1 MIDSKS
7 PKISALSRGK
17 ASVKNPFI
25 HSSPPSKAWNLSHLD
40 VPTFLMCP
48 PLSYNTSTPNN
59 IWMEDLDD
67 IERKV
72 DDKKAARQFQA
83 LYQFLSSR
91 GVVQLLPVPSNC
103 GLQDLVF
110 TANLGIVLE
119 HIPAKDTVVIS
130 NYDSKPRIG
139 ETEVGVKFFQS
150 MGYKTIVPSTKFE
163 GEAELKH
170 LYDNVYIGGYG
181 LRSQKETYEQFEE
194 QFDMKI
200 IKVRESDPYLYHL
213 DCSIFPLTYEKT
225 IVCTDLLSTTEI
237 KEIETVTEIIDVSRE
252 EALPGLCNS
261 VRIGNYLLNGSHIH
275 ELKRG
280 TENYRLE
287 IAKNRKLED
296 IAADNGFELA
306 LFNLSE
312 YQKGGAALSCM
323 VMHLNRVSYQYR
335 LI

>member
-1 MIDSKS
+1 MIESKS
-7 PKISALSRGK
+7 QKIISKSK
-17 ASVKNPFI
+17 SKTSVVNPFI
-25 HSSPPSKAWNLSHLD
+25 DSTSPSKAWNLSHLD

-48 PLSYNTSTPNN
+48 PLSYNTSEANN
-59 IWMEDLDD
+59 IWMEDLDEID
-67 IERKV
+67 RKV

-91 GVVQLLPVPSNC
+91 GVVQLLPVPADC
-103 GLQDLVF
+103 GLQDLIF
-110 TANLGIVLE
+110 TANLGIILE
-119 HIPAKDTVVIS
+119 HLPAKDTVIIS
-130 NYDSKPRIG
+130 NYKSKPRIG

-150 MGYKTIVPSTKFE
+150 MGYKTIVPTTKFE

-170 LYDNVYIGGYG
+170 LYDNVYVGGYG
-181 LRSQKETYEQFEE
+181 LRSQKETYDQLEDQFG
-194 QFDMKI
+194 MKI
-200 IKVRESDPYLYHL
+200 IKVREDDPYLYHL

-225 IVCTDLLSTTEI
+225 IVCTEILSSKEV
-237 KEIETVTEIIDVSRE
+237 KEIEAVTEIIDISRD

-261 VRIGNYLLNGSHIH
+261 VRLGNYILNGSHIH

-287 IAKNRKLED
+287 LAKNRKLED